1 MFGICQS
8 LMKLSSTHFDIR
20 HMTRSNYCISWWLH
34 FLLFHLCA
42 ISCVDVHGEKK
53 FKIKWKIFVH
63 WVMLAFRNQP
73 LTEKKKL
80 TNEVAAMKRIN
91 EWKKSKYTQTHTHAY
106 INKRNAM
113 NKFISATNNNK
124 SKMKRSNFMS
134 YLLLLATN
142 YQFIVELKRTDRMEK
157 EKKER
162 TGSCCMESDFFLLH
176 SIWCVLCID
185 SWLFVV
191 VCRSSSSSSWLLLLL
206 FDWRKNEHLVLF
218 RKITIRSAH
227 QPSSPWKLYR
237 RFITFGLNLKC
248 SCRKYRRQS
257 TINSRTYSST

>member
-1 MFGICQS
+1 
-8 LMKLSSTHFDIR
+8 
-20 HMTRSNYCISWWLH
+20 
-34 FLLFHLCA
+34 
-42 ISCVDVHGEKK
+42 
-53 FKIKWKIFVH
+53 
-63 WVMLAFRNQP
+63 
-73 LTEKKKL
+73 
-80 TNEVAAMKRIN
+80 MKRIN

-185 SWLFVV
+185 LTVRCCLSVFIIIIVAVV
-191 VCRSSSSSSWLLLLL
+191 VVVRLEKKRAFSA
-206 FDWRKNEHLVLF
+206 FQKNNNSF
-218 RKITIRSAH
+218 RTPTIQSMKTVPQIH
-227 QPSSPWKLYR
+227 YI
-237 RFITFGLNLKC
+237 RFELEM
-248 SCRKYRRQS
+248 
-257 TINSRTYSST
+257 

>member
-185 SWLFVV
+185 LTVRCCLSVFIIIIVAVV
-191 VCRSSSSSSWLLLLL
+191 VVVVVRLEKKRAFSA
-206 FDWRKNEHLVLF
+206 FQKNNNSF
-218 RKITIRSAH
+218 RTPTIQSMKTVPQIH
-227 QPSSPWKLYR
+227 YI
-237 RFITFGLNLKC
+237 RFELEM
-248 SCRKYRRQS
+248 
-257 TINSRTYSST
+257 